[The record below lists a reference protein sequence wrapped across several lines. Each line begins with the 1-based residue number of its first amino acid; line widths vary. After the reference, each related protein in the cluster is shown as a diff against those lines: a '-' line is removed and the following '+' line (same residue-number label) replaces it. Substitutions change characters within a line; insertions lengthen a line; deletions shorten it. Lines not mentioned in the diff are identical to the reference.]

1 MSFVEVLGCFRQVC
15 ACACVCVCV
24 CVHVYA
30 REYMSV
36 GL

>member
-1 MSFVEVLGCFRQVC
+1 VSFVEVLGCFRQVC